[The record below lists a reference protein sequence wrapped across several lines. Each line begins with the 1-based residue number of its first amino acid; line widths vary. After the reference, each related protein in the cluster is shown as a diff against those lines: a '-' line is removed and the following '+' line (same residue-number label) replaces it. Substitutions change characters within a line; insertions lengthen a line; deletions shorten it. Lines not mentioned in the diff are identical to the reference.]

1 MSKPKAPPPDPYL
14 EAQKKKAMEE
24 EKRRVAEENFRNR
37 EEKIARGLGL
47 RGAQSLLS
55 GGYLGFEVDQK

>member
-24 EKRRVAEENFRNR
+24 ETRRIEEENFRNK

-47 RGAQSLLS
+47 RGAASLLS
-55 GGYLGFEVDQK
+55 GGYKGFSV